1 MIIVKG
7 TPPTRD
13 FDTDTDSGMAAMGLP
28 KANHGPAW
36 LKSAQHTPKMQLKAK
51 FECTWVPWG
60 PPEGHFRGLQTALS
74 GLGDGPESPYIG
86 GWACSFRTWGP
97 SSTHEQWPEP
107 PNR

>member
-1 MIIVKG
+1 MVSCWLG
-7 TPPTRD
+7 TTPNTWY
-13 FDTDTDSGMAAMGLP
+13 FDTENAIVTAAMGLP

-51 FECTWVPWG
+51 FECTWVQWG

-86 GWACSFRTWGP
+86 G
-97 SSTHEQWPEP
+97 
-107 PNR
+107 